1 MNDKFRVPVSKPKK
15 MKSKKFLLFITI
27 LTASLFVLNGCGG
40 GSDALGSLTSI
51 VGQNETATVI
61 APRTYIRSSYA
72 VVAADLLE
80 VKRGETLDI
89 IDETDYE
96 KVHWYRVR
104 ARDEDATEGWIEA
117 QNVIVGKLLEKS
129 LKLAEEDKDLQPQA
143 TAQLR
148 APTKLR
154 LSPEIRDDNVLLKL
168 EKKGDVETTFD
179 VISWKLVPKAQ
190 DDTAA
195 EDEAKTSANAAPR
208 RGRTRNEE
216 IEAAKQEEKPEEL
229 EDKYDIWYKVRLDR
243 SVSPAPSGW
252 LFGRQVQLQVPND
265 ILYYQIGQ
273 KKFVT
278 WQRLDTI
285 DPAEKAS
292 KDKDSTKVAKPGS
305 WVILSRSNFVKSKD
319 GNEPDFDG
327 ILVLYY
333 DKYGEEHQ
341 TVYKSGDVW
350 GRLPLRVDGTG
361 DNKSFLVNLRNA
373 NGEFEEKRFAIF
385 KNARGHLQV
394 TPPPDIPKPER

>member
-1 MNDKFRVPVSKPKK
+1 MCV
-15 MKSKKFLLFITI
+15 L
-27 LTASLFVLNGCGG
+27 SLAGCGWFG
-40 GSDALGSLTSI
+40 DTFGSVTGI
-51 VGQNETATVI
+51 VGLNETVTVI
-61 APRTYIRSSYA
+61 VPRAYIRSSYA

-89 IDETDYE
+89 LDETDFE

-129 LKLAEEDKDLQPQA
+129 KKLAEEDKDLQPQA

-148 APTKLR
+148 APAKLR
-154 LSPEIRDDNVLLKL
+154 LTPEIRDDNVLLKL
-168 EKKGDVETTFD
+168 EKKGDVETSFD
-179 VISWKLVPKAQ
+179 IISWRLVPKAQ
-190 DDTAA
+190 EDVEA
-195 EDEAKTSANAAPR
+195 EDAAKTSSNAAVR
-208 RGRTRNEE
+208 RSRTRNEE
-216 IEAAKQEEKPEEL
+216 VEAAKQEQKPEEI
-229 EDKYDIWYKVRLDR
+229 DDVYDIWYKVRLAP

-273 KKFVT
+273 KRFVT
-278 WQRLDTI
+278 WQRLDAI
-285 DPAEKAS
+285 DPAAERIS
-292 KDKDSTKVAKPGS
+292 KDKDAARMTRPGS
-305 WVILSRSNFVKSKD
+305 WVILSRSNFVKTKD

-333 DKYGEEHQ
+333 DKYTEEHL
-341 TVYKSGDVW
+341 TVYRSGEVW
-350 GRLPLRVDGTG
+350 GKLPLRVDGTG
-361 DNKSFLVNLRNA
+361 DNKSFVVNLRNA
-373 NGEFEEKRFAIF
+373 AGEFEEKRFAVF

-394 TPPPDIPKPER
+394 TPPADIPKPER

>member
-1 MNDKFRVPVSKPKK
+1 
-15 MKSKKFLLFITI
+15 MKSKQFFLFITI
-27 LTASLFVLNGCGG
+27 LIALFGLSGCGWVGDTVG
-40 GSDALGSLTSI
+40 GFTSI
-51 VGQNETATVI
+51 VGLNETATVI

-89 IDETDYE
+89 LDETDYE

-104 ARDEDATEGWIEA
+104 ARDEEATEGWIEA
-117 QNVIVGKLLEKS
+117 QNVIVGTLLEKS
-129 LKLAEEDKDLQPQA
+129 RKLAEEDKDLQPQA

-168 EKKGDVETTFD
+168 EKKGDIETTFD

-190 DDTAA
+190 EEAA
-195 EDEAKTSANAAPR
+195 EEETKTSANAVPR

-229 EDKYDIWYKVRLDR
+229 EDKYDIWYKVRLDK
-243 SVSPAPSGW
+243 SVSPAPAGW

-278 WQRLDTI
+278 WQRLDTTVEP
-285 DPAEKAS
+285 DKTS
-292 KDKDSTKVAKPGS
+292 KDKDSTKIAKPGS

-333 DKYGEEHQ
+333 DKYDEEHL
-341 TVYKSGDVW
+341 TIYRSGEVW
-350 GRLPLRVDGTG
+350 GKLPLRVDGTG
-361 DNKSFLVNLRNA
+361 DNKSFVVNLKNA

-394 TPPPDIPKPER
+394 TPPDGIPKPER

>member
-1 MNDKFRVPVSKPKK
+1 
-15 MKSKKFLLFITI
+15 MKSKQFFLFITI
-27 LTASLFVLNGCGG
+27 LIAAFALGGCGWIGDSVG
-40 GSDALGSLTSI
+40 GFTNI
-51 VGQNETATVI
+51 VGLNETATVI

-89 IDETDYE
+89 LDETDYE

-104 ARDEDATEGWIEA
+104 AKDEDATEGWIEA
-117 QNVIVGKLLEKS
+117 QNVIVGTLLEKS
-129 LKLAEEDKDLQPQA
+129 RKLAAEDKDLQPQA

-168 EKKGDVETTFD
+168 EKKGDIETTFD

-190 DDTAA
+190 DDSAA
-195 EDEAKTSANAAPR
+195 EEDAKSSSNTTVR
-208 RGRTRNEE
+208 RRTRNEE

-229 EDKYDIWYKVRLDR
+229 EDRYDIWYKVRLDPT
-243 SVSPAPSGW
+243 VSPAPSGW

-278 WQRLDTI
+278 WQRLDTV
-285 DPAEKAS
+285 DPLDKVS

-327 ILVLYY
+327 ILVMYY
-333 DKYGEEHQ
+333 DKYAEEH
-341 TVYKSGDVW
+341 TTIYKSGEVW
-350 GRLPLRVDGTG
+350 GKLPLRLDGTG
-361 DNKSFLVNLRNA
+361 DNKSFVVNLRGA

-385 KNARGHLQV
+385 KNAKGHLQV

>member
-1 MNDKFRVPVSKPKK
+1 
-15 MKSKKFLLFITI
+15 MKSKQFFLSVTI
-27 LTASLFVLNGCGG
+27 LIAAFGLSGCGWVGDSLG
-40 GSDALGSLTSI
+40 GFKSI
-51 VGQNETATVI
+51 VGLNETATVI

-89 IDETDYE
+89 LDETDYE

-117 QNVIVGKLLEKS
+117 QNVIVGTLLEKS
-129 LKLAEEDKDLQPQA
+129 RKLAEEDKDLQPQA

-154 LSPEIRDDNVLLKL
+154 LTPEIRDDNVLLKL
-168 EKKGDVETTFD
+168 EKKGDIETTFD
-179 VISWKLVPKAQ
+179 VISWRLVPKAQ
-190 DDTAA
+190 DDSAA
-195 EDEAKTSANAAPR
+195 EEEKNGASNTPVR

-229 EDKYDIWYKVRLDR
+229 EDKYDVWYKVRLDP
-243 SVSPAPSGW
+243 SVSPAPAGW

-278 WQRLDTI
+278 WQRLDTV
-285 DPAEKAS
+285 DPLDKTS
-292 KDKDSTKVAKPGS
+292 KDSTKVAKPGS

-327 ILVLYY
+327 ILVMYY
-333 DKYGEEHQ
+333 DKYREEHI
-341 TVYKSGDVW
+341 TIYRSGEVW
-350 GRLPLRVDGTG
+350 GKLPLRVDGTG
-361 DNKSFLVNLRNA
+361 DNKSFVVNLRNA
-373 NGEFEEKRFAIF
+373 NGEFEEKRFALF

-394 TPPPDIPKPER
+394 TPPTDIPKPEK